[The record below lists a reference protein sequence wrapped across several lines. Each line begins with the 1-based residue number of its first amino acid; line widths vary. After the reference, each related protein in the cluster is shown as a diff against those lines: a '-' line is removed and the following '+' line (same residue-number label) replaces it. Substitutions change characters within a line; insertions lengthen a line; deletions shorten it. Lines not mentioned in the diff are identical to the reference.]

1 MCGLTGI
8 LSSTASADIIDQVT
22 KMTAQL
28 AHRGPD
34 DERVWSENNIG
45 LGHRR
50 LAILDLSASGAQPM
64 HSVCGSYVLAYNGEI
79 YNHLELRRSLEKE
92 EAAPLW
98 RGQSDT
104 ETLLAAIVH

>member
-8 LSSTASADIIDQVT
+8 LSSTPSSEITEQIS
-22 KMTAQL
+22 KMTSQL

-64 HSVCGSYVLAYNGEI
+64 HSVCGQYVLAYNGEI
-79 YNHLELRRSLEKE
+79 YNHQELRRSLEKE
-92 EAAPLW
+92 SLVASW
-98 RGQSDT
+98 CGQSYT
-104 ETLLAAIVH
+104 